1 VFEPGD
7 WVWLHLRK
15 ECFSEKQLSK
25 LLPQGDRP
33 FEVVEHINDNA
44 YKLDLPGEYG
54 ISASFNVANLSP
66 FNVGDD
72 LRTNP
77 S

>member
-15 ECFSEKQLSK
+15 ECFSEKQRSK

-33 FEVVEHINDNA
+33 FEGVEHINDNA

>member
-1 VFEPGD
+1 
-7 WVWLHLRK
+7 
-15 ECFSEKQLSK
+15 
-25 LLPQGDRP
+25 
-33 FEVVEHINDNA
+33 VEHINDNA

-54 ISASFNVANLSP
+54 ISASFNIANLSP

-77 S
+77 SQRGENDPNQGARYADYTCANGVEFAKTLCHFLVA

>member
-25 LLPQGDRP
+25 LLLQGDRP